1 MVRDKKRK
9 EKKIYRQSDDAKNM
23 QSGSLKKQNKVQT
36 RIQHPCHSE
45 TVQSRGAA

>member
-9 EKKIYRQSDDAKNM
+9 EKKKNRQSDDAKNM